1 MIRKLILATA
11 AVMALSTGAQA
22 ANVINT
28 TQNGNQNNSSTVQT
42 GSAATSNLANLVQLG
57 FFNNGSAGQT
67 GGANDSEAL
76 QAGGTLATGASFDAA
91 RNTLAV
97 GQNGLN
103 SSGTNAQ
110 ASLQLNS
117 NAVAASFGSI
127 PLNSA
132 AVTQINA
139 NVNSADTEMHTQ

>member
-22 ANVINT
+22 DNVSAIV
-28 TQNGNQNNSSTVQT
+28 QSGNSNDSNVLQT
-42 GSAATSNLANLVQLG
+42 GPVATSNTSALVQLG
-57 FFNNGSAGQT
+57 FFNNGSVGQT
-67 GGANDSEAL
+67 GGNNTSATV
-76 QAGGTLATGASFDAA
+76 QAGGNIFTGPTFDAA

-97 GQNGLN
+97 GQNGIN
-103 SSGTNAQ
+103 SSGTNFQ
-110 ASLQLNS
+110 TSLQLNS
-117 NAVAASFGSI
+117 NATAASFGST
-127 PLNSA
+127 PLNAA